1 MGDVKMSECDGCG
14 IDTDT
19 EGHVTV
25 SKFDGEI
32 NYDLCGYCITKVEEF
47 IKKELP

>member
-1 MGDVKMSECDGCG
+1 MSECDGCG

-25 SKFDGEI
+25 SKFDSET
-32 NYDLCGYCITKVEEF
+32 NYNLCGYCISKVEHLF
-47 IKKELP
+47 LKELP